1 MDKHI
6 RIRIRGIVQGVGF
19 RPFVYQLAQKH
30 CIKGSVR
37 NDTEGVL
44 VYAEGSAEGI
54 DAFCREIRYN
64 PPPLSSIRSIT
75 SSQAEKVGYEHFTIE
90 RSEISAKRFT
100 FLPPDV
106 AVCEE
111 CLREFFCEGDRRYRY
126 PFITC
131 TNCGPRFSI
140 VRDIP
145 YDRSNT
151 SMDKFIMCDP
161 CQHEY
166 GDPLNRRFHT
176 QPNACHTCG
185 PRLSLYSTDGSFMT
199 DEIDDIVSRTLDFL
213 RDGRIIAI
221 KGVGGFLLAC
231 DATSD
236 SAVSELRRRKARP
249 FKPFAI
255 MAGSIEKIEEFLHVS
270 HAERDLLRTKERP
283 IVILKEREQYVSR
296 HVAPLL
302 SFQGIMLPYMPFQH
316 LLFARDRDM
325 VLVMTSGNVSDEP
338 IIFRD
343 EDAFTSLGDIADY
356 IVLFDREILAPSDD
370 SVVCVEEGVPFFIR
384 RSRGFV
390 PAPFHSVM
398 TASHI
403 LATGGDLKSSF
414 ALAKDD
420 VIIMSQYLGDLAS
433 PSGNEL
439 YRRTIDHFKKVYDFS
454 PEVVVSDMHPGYF
467 TTFFADEL
475 EGEGLR
481 REAVQHHHAHIASVI
496 EDRQLN
502 GKVIGL
508 AFDGTGYGVDGTLW
522 GSEFIIADK
531 REFQR
536 VAHFSSFHLPGGES
550 AIRDVWK
557 IGVSLLFNRFGS
569 SLPDIFNHPQLE
581 PVLEIIQKG
590 IHSPLTCSIGRI
602 FDGISSILGLS
613 ERISTEAE
621 AAMLLE
627 EAAMR
632 GRGSSIDPFEIP
644 FVRGETI
651 VLKTDELT
659 GYIVDLMRRKQHRE
673 DIAYAFHRAI
683 ALSAVSVSEI
693 IRDEFGI
700 NDIALSGGVFQN
712 RLLLDLILRGL
723 REKKFDIYIPINVP
737 FNDGCIA
744 LGQLAVAGEILRD
757 E

>member
-1 MDKHI
+1 MKHV

-19 RPFVYQLAQKH
+19 RPFVYQLAQRH
-30 CIKGSVR
+30 HIFGWVR

-44 VYAEGSAEGI
+44 ICAEGADDEISA
-54 DAFCREIRYN
+54 FVREIRDN

-75 SSQAEKVGYEHFTIE
+75 SLQAEEMGYDCFTIE
-90 RSEISAKRFT
+90 MSELSTERFT

-111 CLREFFCEGDRRYRY
+111 CLREFFCEEDRRYWY

-131 TNCGPRFSI
+131 TNCGPRFSM
-140 VRDIP
+140 VSDIP

-151 SMDKFIMCDP
+151 AMSGFTMCDL
-161 CQHEY
+161 CQVEY
-166 GDPLNRRFHT
+166 ANPLDRRFHT
-176 QPNACHTCG
+176 QPNACPACG
-185 PRLSLYSTDGSFMT
+185 PRISLCCPDGSLIT
-199 DEIDDIVSRTLDFL
+199 DAIASVVSMTLDFL
-213 RDGRIIAI
+213 GDGRIIAI
-221 KGVGGFLLAC
+221 KGVGGYLLAC

-236 SAVSELRRRKARP
+236 SAVAELRRRKARS

-255 MAGSIEKIEEFLHVS
+255 MAGSIDKIERFLRVS
-270 HAERDLLRTKERP
+270 DAERDLLNSKERP
-283 IVILKEREQYVSR
+283 IVIVKERDPYVSR
-296 HVAPLL
+296 HVAPSL
-302 SFQGIMLPYMPFQH
+302 SYQGVMLPYTPFQH
-316 LLFARDRDM
+316 LLFSRNRDM

-343 EDAFTSLGDIADY
+343 DDAFCLLGDIADY

-370 SVVCVEEGVPFFIR
+370 SIICVEEGIPFFIR

-390 PAPFHSVM
+390 PAPFHTVKT
-398 TASHI
+398 TAHI

-420 VIIMSQYLGDLAS
+420 AIVMSQYLGDLAS

-439 YRRTIDHFKKVYDFS
+439 YRRTIDHFKQVYDFS
-454 PEVVVSDMHPGYF
+454 PEVIVSDMHPGYY

-475 EGEGLR
+475 ESEGLR

-496 EDRQLN
+496 EDCHLQ

-508 AFDGTGYGVDGTLW
+508 AFDGTGYGPDGTLW

-531 REFQR
+531 REFKR
-536 VAHFSSFHLPGGES
+536 IAHFSSFHLPGGES

-557 IGVSLLFNRFGS
+557 IGVSLLFSRYGS
-569 SLPDIFNHPQLE
+569 SIPDIYNHPQLE
-581 PVLEIIQKG
+581 AVLEIVQKG

-627 EAAMR
+627 EAALR
-632 GRGSSIDPFEIP
+632 GRESVVEPFEIP
-644 FVRGETI
+644 FERGETI

-659 GYIVDLMRRKQHRE
+659 GYIVDLMERKQRRE

-683 ALSAVSVSEI
+683 ALSAVRISEI
-693 IRDEFGI
+693 IRDDSGL
-700 NDIALSGGVFQN
+700 NDVALSGGVFQN
-712 RLLLDLILRGL
+712 RLLLNLIVRGL
-723 REKKFDIYIPINVP
+723 REKEFDIYTPANVP

-744 LGQLAVAGEILRD
+744 LGQLAVAEEILRD
-757 E
+757 A